1 MSSPSTPST
10 PPASFEDAVALFNQR
25 QFFECHEVLE
35 DLWRPLPK
43 GPEKWFLQGLL
54 QVGVG
59 FHHLEQLNY
68 TGAKSLLNSGVEKL
82 EMIAAQKAFSPPI
95 DLHPLV
101 KSSRAA
107 LETVVVLGPDCLEE
121 FPESLIPQVTLL

>member
-1 MSSPSTPST
+1 MSSPSTP
-10 PPASFEDAVALFNQR
+10 PATFEAAVALFNRR

-59 FHHLEQLNY
+59 FHHLEQENY
-68 TGAKSLLNSGVEKL
+68 TGAKNLLTAGIEKL
-82 EMIAAQKAFSPPI
+82 KITASNKKGFVAPI
-95 DLHPLV
+95 ELAPLLL
-101 KSSRAA
+101 SSHAA
-107 LETVVVLGPDCLEE
+107 LETLVVLGPDRMDE
-121 FPESLIPQVTLL
+121 FPEALIPQIPSA

>member
-1 MSSPSTPST
+1 MSNPSSPSAT
-10 PPASFEDAVALFNQR
+10 FEDAVALFNQR

-59 FHHLEQLNY
+59 FHHLEQQNY
-68 TGAKSLLNSGVEKL
+68 TGAKNLLTSGIENLKITASNKKGYVAPIDLAPLLLNS
-82 EMIAAQKAFSPPI
+82 Q
-95 DLHPLV
+95 
-101 KSSRAA
+101 AA
-107 LETVVVLGPDCLEE
+107 LGALLVLGPDRMDE
-121 FPESLIPQVTLL
+121 FPEALIFQIPSP